1 MGHHLTSSKGLKD
14 ARDYQAD
21 HQRPSTKKKPKI
33 SESLAKLEEDL
44 FQAKQ
49 QGNTRKI
56 KAIES
61 VIRAIKNKNGHR
73 N

>member
-1 MGHHLTSSKGLKD
+1 MQEIIKQIIKD
-14 ARDYQAD
+14 RQ
-21 HQRPSTKKKPKI
+21 QKKPKI

-49 QGNTRKI
+49 HGNTRKI

>member
-1 MGHHLTSSKGLKD
+1 MQEIIKQIIKD
-14 ARDYQAD
+14 RQ
-21 HQRPSTKKKPKI
+21 QKKPKI
-33 SESLAKLEEDL
+33 LESLAKLEEDL

-61 VIRAIKNKNGHR
+61 VIRAIKNKKGHR

>member
-1 MGHHLTSSKGLKD
+1 MQEIIKQIIKD
-14 ARDYQAD
+14 RQ
-21 HQRPSTKKKPKI
+21 QKKPKI

-61 VIRAIKNKNGHR
+61 VIRAIKNKKGHR

>member
-1 MGHHLTSSKGLKD
+1 MQEIIRQIIKD
-14 ARDYQAD
+14 RQ
-21 HQRPSTKKKPKI
+21 QKKPKI

-61 VIRAIKNKNGHR
+61 VIRAIKNKKGHR